1 MGGVVEDPAYAV
13 VVPAWTVDG
22 LPQVVR
28 PTGLDLLPGLLGA
41 VSGAGKV
48 AVEQGRDDPIGR
60 DGGRRAAADPVLLP
74 ARVIGG
80 ENDAA
85 RGDLW
90 LIDRGYRLRVVR
102 QFGPHPGKLR
112 RVDSGHLDDRDVN
125 PGVLVQQLT
134 PQR

>member
-1 MGGVVEDPAYAV
+1 MRGVVEDPACAV

-28 PTGLDLLPGLLGA
+28 PAGGDHLPGLLGA

-48 AVEQGRDDPIGR
+48 AVEQGRDDPVAR

-74 ARVIGG
+74 TRVIGG

-85 RGDLW
+85 RGDFW
-90 LIDRGYRLRVVR
+90 LIDRGDRLR
-102 QFGPHPGKLR
+102 
-112 RVDSGHLDDRDVN
+112 
-125 PGVLVQQLT
+125 
-134 PQR
+134 